1 MRLVLHIGLHK
12 TASTAFQTLCR
23 DNAARLLE
31 HGVHWRV
38 HEGYPAHHDTAW
50 PMLRG
55 ERGAV
60 AAYLAEAGDAG
71 ATCALISSE
80 ELDYVLQVPQKAQ
93 AIEAEARETGVTDI
107 RWVAALRRPSEAF
120 RSNIS
125 ELTKH
130 GIHVDP
136 LQGYMEVMRTGGLH
150 FSGRLNGGVEFWN
163 WFFTFDYGRYFDRL
177 RAAVS
182 GRVVAYDYRAADLL
196 PGAPILRECC
206 GQADALMDGLVPP
219 GQVNARLAEDATAQN
234 LADILRG
241 HGHDEGDIAALLAV
255 RADTMASAADLGTD
269 GIIDAALD
277 ARFGDYA
284 RVLGDGMPQMEET

>member
-23 DNAARLLE
+23 DNAGRLIWSMASTGGCMKGIPPITTR
-31 HGVHWRV
+31 HGRCCA
-38 HEGYPAHHDTAW
+38 GNAGLSRTTW
-50 PMLRG
+50 PKRAGRRDLRPD
-55 ERGAV
+55 
-60 AAYLAEAGDAG
+60 L
-71 ATCALISSE
+71 SSE

-150 FSGRLNGGVEFWN
+150 FSGRLNGGVAVLELVLHL
-163 WFFTFDYGRYFDRL
+163 RL
-177 RAAVS
+177 RALFRPAARAVS
-182 GRVVAYDYRAADLL
+182 RRVWPMTITPPTVCRARRSCARACGR
-196 PGAPILRECC
+196 P
-206 GQADALMDGLVPP
+206 M
-219 GQVNARLAEDATAQN
+219 
-234 LADILRG
+234 
-241 HGHDEGDIAALLAV
+241 H
-255 RADTMASAADLGTD
+255 
-269 GIIDAALD
+269 
-277 ARFGDYA
+277 
-284 RVLGDGMPQMEET
+284 